1 MIECSRGKVKRTSTT
16 SKRKP
21 WTKVEAGQYW
31 RDTNGI
37 KNTWDLVETKK
48 RHRRSVC
55 TSERKTVTSELNNGQ
70 SSVYSYSTFLF
81 IPALCLH
88 HTTFLSLPALVFI
101 SSLSSSLRASGRF
114 HTRPLSCRFTRRIP
128 LHSSFFLIPFN
139 PHWLE
144 SVVCALSYGLL
155 RVLLRTHGPQALHCQ
170 LTLGAGKPCA
180 VHVSV
185 WLLPLGYGLDGSATS
200 FSWICG
206 GTGSEDSQSIPPARE
221 HISGAQNCMCDSQR
235 TCKGTAFCV

>member
-1 MIECSRGKVKRTSTT
+1 MAN
-16 SKRKP
+16 P
-21 WTKVEAGQYW
+21 
-31 RDTNGI
+31 
-37 KNTWDLVETKK
+37 
-48 RHRRSVC
+48 
-55 TSERKTVTSELNNGQ
+55 
-70 SSVYSYSTFLF
+70 LF
-81 IPALCLH
+81 TP
-88 HTTFLSLPALVFI
+88 TPP
-101 SSLSSSLRASGRF
+101 SSLSLLFVSTTPHFFPCQLLYSSPPS
-114 HTRPLSCRFTRRIP
+114 P
-128 LHSSFFLIPFN
+128 LHSELADDFTLVLLVAASRAASHSSLLSYP
-139 PHWLE
+139 LQSTE

-206 GTGSEDSQSIPPARE
+206 GTGSEDSQSITPPRE
-221 HISGAQNCMCDSQR
+221 HISAAQTCMCDSQR